1 MQCHLQGL
9 SIACSTPEA
18 VSWDPSWA
26 NSHEISGRAMKNVH
40 DAAEGFQYERRQE
53 LKEQRA
59 ADDCVGE
66 SSSICRST
74 CTSNC
79 TSTCPSI
86 CVSICTKGLCTV
98 RLSKTH
104 TQYIQLWSTQHNV
117 VGYLLPP
124 LVPATSVAAIGL
136 EAECVSVCADN
147 PDGPMQHRSANGI
160 ANGVTHMGFDAEA
173 GKVAATATK
182 HVVQGLRAT
191 AAAFTPGKQVP
202 AASTATST
210 VAP

>member
-1 MQCHLQGL
+1 MQGL

-53 LKEQRA
+53 RKEQRA

-66 SSSICRST
+66 STSIHTSMSSIST
-74 CTSNC
+74 TGALHCQ
-79 TSTCPSI
+79 
-86 CVSICTKGLCTV
+86 CVKSSHAIHAAVIHIVQRVGLSCC
-98 RLSKTH
+98 S
-104 TQYIQLWSTQHNV
+104 
-117 VGYLLPP
+117 LLT
-124 LVPATSVAAIGL
+124 ATSVAAIDFR
-136 EAECVSVCADN
+136 AECVSTCADN

-160 ANGVTHMGFDAEA
+160 ANGVANGVTHGGFDAEA

-182 HVVQGLRAT
+182 QVVQGLRAT

-202 AASTATST
+202 ATAATPSSSKVASVSDC
-210 VAP
+210 